1 MSKILAVDDEDR
13 VLTFLSRYLG
23 EDGHQVLT
31 AGNGRTAL
39 DLLDREDV
47 DLVLLDL
54 VMPQVSGLQVLGSMR
69 AKGDSPP
76 VIVLSAVSDVGA
88 RVQALDRGAVDF
100 VSKPFHMVELDAR
113 IRRHVTTAPAARPE
127 GDTDHRYLDAGG
139 IRLDLDRRRARVDGD
154 EVVLSPREFSLLAH
168 LMRRRGQVC
177 GREEL
182 LHDVWGFDFDPG
194 TNVVEVCMRRIRHKL
209 ADPPIETVRG
219 VGYCFYET

>member
-23 EDGHQVLT
+23 GDGHHVLT
-31 AGNGRTAL
+31 AGNGRAAL
-39 DLLDREDV
+39 DVLDREDV

-54 VMPQVSGLQVLGSMR
+54 VMPQVSGLQVLGSLQTR
-69 AKGDSPP
+69 TNPPP

-113 IRRHVTTAPAARPE
+113 IRRHVTTVPGHRADR
-127 GDTDHRYLDAGG
+127 DTDHRHLDAGG
-139 IRLDLDRRRARVDGD
+139 VRLDLDRRRARVDGR

-168 LMRRRGQVC
+168 LMRRRGEVC

-182 LHDVWGFDFDPG
+182 LHDVWGLDFDPG
-194 TNVVEVCMRRIRHKL
+194 SNVVEVCVRRIRHKL
-209 ADPPIETVRG
+209 VEPPIETVRG
-219 VGYCFYET
+219 VGYCFYEI